1 MTLHRVRIWDLPTR
15 LFHWALALC
24 IVGSVVSVKAGD
36 MQWHFRFGYAILTLL
51 VFRLMWG
58 FTGPHH
64 ARFASFPPR
73 LRAAWRSLRGHA
85 PHRAGHSP
93 AGALSVYALLLVSAF
108 QATSGLFSNDGI
120 MWDGP
125 LRKLVS
131 GSSSDFITGLHQG
144 NRIVLLA
151 LIALHVLAIVWYR
164 LRRGQRL
171 TSAMITGDQHLDT
184 PVEASRDDLAMR
196 VRALLVFALA
206 GALVAALV
214 R

>member
-1 MTLHRVRIWDLPTR
+1 MLHRVRVWDLPTR

-24 IVGSVVSVKAGD
+24 IVGSVVSVKTGE

-51 VFRLMWG
+51 IFRLIWG
-58 FTGPHH
+58 FTGPLH

-73 LRAAWRSLRGHA
+73 LRAAWRSLCGHEA
-85 PHRAGHSP
+85 HSGAGHSP
-93 AGALSVYALLLVSAF
+93 AGALSVYALLLASTF
-108 QATSGLFSNDGI
+108 QAVSGLFSNDGI

-131 GSSSDFITGLHQG
+131 GSTSDFITGLHQS

-171 TSAMITGDQHLDT
+171 TSAMITGDQQLSA
-184 PVEASRDDLAMR
+184 PAKASRDDPAMR
-196 VRALLVFALA
+196 LRALLILVLA
-206 GALVAALV
+206 SALVVALV

>member
-1 MTLHRVRIWDLPTR
+1 MKLHRVRIWDLPTR

-24 IVGSVVSVKAGD
+24 ILGSVVSVKTGE

-51 VFRLMWG
+51 VFRLIWG
-58 FTGPHH
+58 FTGPLH

-73 LRAAWRSLRGHA
+73 LRTAWRSLRGQQ

-108 QATSGLFSNDGI
+108 QAASGLFSNDGI

-131 GSSSDFITGLHQG
+131 GSTSDFITGLHQS

-171 TSAMITGDQHLDT
+171 TSAMITGDQQLSA
-184 PVEASRDDLAMR
+184 PAEASRDDPAMR
-196 VRALLVFALA
+196 LRALLVLALA